1 MEMNAMEL
9 AGVAFVI
16 GGLVLLS
23 VCAGYR
29 IARLSAGLPAPPVF
43 PAPEIGAKREEPG
56 GDFYHEAIY
65 GKEGNRPTAER

>member
-1 MEMNAMEL
+1 MNAMEL

-23 VCAGYR
+23 VCVGYR

-43 PAPEIGAKREEPG
+43 PALEIKAKRDEPE
-56 GDFYHEAIY
+56 GDFFHEAIH
-65 GKEGNRPTAER
+65 GKDGNRPTADR